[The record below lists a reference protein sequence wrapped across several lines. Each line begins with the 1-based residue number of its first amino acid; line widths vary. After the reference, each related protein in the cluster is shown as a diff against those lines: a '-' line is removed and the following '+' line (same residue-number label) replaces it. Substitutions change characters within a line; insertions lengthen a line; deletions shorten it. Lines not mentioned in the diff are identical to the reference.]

1 VRVLYVWDAD
11 YPWDVRT
18 EKICLTLAQHSHHV
32 VIAARNREGKPRR
45 EALPEGIVERL
56 PAFRVPG
63 GGFLSFP
70 AFFNPV
76 WLRHLS
82 RLGVRHRID
91 IVIVRDL
98 PLAPAALLASRGR
111 WPVVLDMAENYPAM
125 IADIWTDGRA
135 GPLDVL
141 VRNPR
146 IVAAVERFT
155 VRHAAHILTVVEESK
170 ERVER
175 LGVPAHRVSVV
186 SNTPPISRVAPLA
199 PRMSGEPLRIVYL
212 GLIEKHRGV
221 EELLLAARELAAA
234 GVEFALDMVGDGKD
248 YGYMRRRAA
257 DLRLTAPRVV
267 FHGRLPHGNAIAIL
281 RRAHVGV
288 VPHHARES
296 WNTTIPN
303 KLFDYMAAGLAVVS
317 SDAAPAARIIRETGA
332 GLLFDSG
339 DATDLAQK
347 LRQLR
352 DLSVW
357 DRYRRSGQEAVL
369 SRYNWESETRV
380 LLEVV
385 SGTAG
390 GMMRRDWHRHSL
402 EFRDRV

>member
-1 VRVLYVWDAD
+1 MRVLYVWDAD

-18 EKICLTLAQHSHHV
+18 EKICLTLTQQGHHV

-45 EALPEGIVERL
+45 EALPEGLVERL

-63 GGFLSFP
+63 GDWLSFP

-82 RLGVRHRID
+82 RMGVRHRID

-135 GPLDVL
+135 RPLDVL

-175 LGVPAHRVSVV
+175 LGVPAHRISVV
-186 SNTPPISRVAPLA
+186 SNTPPISRVAPLV
-199 PRMSGEPLRIVYL
+199 PRTSSEPLRIVYL

-221 EELLLAARELAAA
+221 EELLLAAQELAAA
-234 GVEFALDMVGDGKD
+234 GVEYALDMVGDGKD
-248 YGYMRRRAA
+248 YAYMRRRAA
-257 DLRLTAPRVV
+257 DLGLTAPRVV
-267 FHGRLPHGNAIAIL
+267 FHGRLPHHEAIAIL
-281 RRAHVGV
+281 RSAQVGV

-317 SDAAPAARIIRETGA
+317 SDAAPAARIIRQTGA
-332 GLLFDSG
+332 GLLFASG
-339 DATDLAQK
+339 DATDLAEK
-347 LRQLR
+347 LTEMQ
-352 DLSVW
+352 DLAAW
-357 DRYRRSGQEAVL
+357 DRYRRLGQQAVL
-369 SRYNWESETRV
+369 LRHNWESASSV
-380 LLEVV
+380 LLEII
-385 SGTAG
+385 SQLATETD
-390 GMMRRDWHRHSL
+390 MTHRRSQYH
-402 EFRDRV
+402 